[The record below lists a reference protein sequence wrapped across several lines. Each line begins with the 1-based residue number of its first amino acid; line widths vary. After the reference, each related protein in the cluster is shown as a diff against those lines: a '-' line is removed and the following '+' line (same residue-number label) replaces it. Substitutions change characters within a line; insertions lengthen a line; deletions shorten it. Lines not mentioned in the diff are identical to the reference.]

1 MLGGKRAF
9 VVLSVLAFAACFL
22 VSEYGRAKQLHWL
35 MGWPPLLF
43 VFTVPPEY
51 RWRFTSRSWARE
63 VFTVMTSV
71 TCTGLAIGAVIETLV
86 IRSRLVAS
94 ANPPLALRSEL
105 IALVPVVALGG
116 LLFGALSLFSAWGLF
131 SVFYRPDGV
140 AVRGRERGKE
150 NEDKSSRSG

>member
-9 VVLSVLAFAACFL
+9 VVLSALAFAACFL

-51 RWRFTSRSWARE
+51 RWRFTSHSWARE
-63 VFTVMTSV
+63 VFTAMTLI

-86 IRSRLVAS
+86 IRSRFVAPRES
-94 ANPPLALRSEL
+94 PIGASLRACRADPCRCAGRPAIRRPLALQR
-105 IALVPVVALGG
+105 LGT
-116 LLFGALSLFSAWGLF
+116 LQRVLSPG
-131 SVFYRPDGV
+131 R
-140 AVRGRERGKE
+140 RGR
-150 NEDKSSRSG
+150 SRPRTEEGE